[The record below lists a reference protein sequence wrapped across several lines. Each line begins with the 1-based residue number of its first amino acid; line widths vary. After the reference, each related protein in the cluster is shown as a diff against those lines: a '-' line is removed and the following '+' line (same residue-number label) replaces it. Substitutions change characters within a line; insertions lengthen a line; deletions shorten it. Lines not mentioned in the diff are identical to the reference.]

1 MPDFTEKK
9 LVEDYFIQKLH
20 EKGWRFVSADDL
32 ERDTYEEPLL
42 IPNLIRSLKKINKQL
57 EIGDDEIN
65 RVVNELKLTGTGI
78 EGAKRILNFYKFGVP
93 VKFGKEKVV
102 KYVQLFDFQNIENNE
117 FIITRQVYYQGKD
130 RIRTDIILYVNGI
143 PIVDIE
149 CKNPTNISESWFNAY
164 KQIKDYEKTVPELY
178 KYVQIGVAAE
188 SQARYFPIVPWQEE
202 VKTYEWKVGAI
213 HELPLQNSIDST
225 IEMFSMDTLLDLIR
239 DFLFFKVEFGNA
251 TKVITRYM
259 QYRAS
264 NRIVERV
271 IRSLKGEEDKD
282 KGLIWHWQ
290 GSGKTLTMIFAANKL
305 YYMRELE
312 NPTIFLIELNWRIS
326 FIANSTH

>member
-1 MPDFTEKK
+1 MDFTEKK
-9 LVEDYFIQKLH
+9 LVEDYFIQRLQ

-42 IPNLIRSLKKINKQL
+42 IPNLVRGLKKINKKL

-93 VKFGKEKVV
+93 VKFEKEKVV
-102 KYVQLFDFQNIENNE
+102 KYVQLFDFEDIENNE

-143 PIVDIE
+143 PLVDIE

-164 KQIKDYEKTVPELY
+164 KQIKDYEKNVPELY

-188 SQARYFPIVPWQEE
+188 SQARYFLIVPWQEE
-202 VKTYEWKVGAI
+202 VKTYEW
-213 HELPLQNSIDST
+213 
-225 IEMFSMDTLLDLIR
+225 R
-239 DFLFFKVEFGNA
+239 
-251 TKVITRYM
+251 
-259 QYRAS
+259 
-264 NRIVERV
+264 
-271 IRSLKGEEDKD
+271 
-282 KGLIWHWQ
+282 
-290 GSGKTLTMIFAANKL
+290 
-305 YYMRELE
+305 
-312 NPTIFLIELNWRIS
+312 
-326 FIANSTH
+326 